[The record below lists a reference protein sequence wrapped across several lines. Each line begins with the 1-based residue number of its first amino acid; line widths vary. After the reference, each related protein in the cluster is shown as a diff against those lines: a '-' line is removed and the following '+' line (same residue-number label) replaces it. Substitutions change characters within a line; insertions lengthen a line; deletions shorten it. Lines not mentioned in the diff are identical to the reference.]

1 MQSNQDLLNV
11 STQINNDNKLLFV
24 SASYNGQTKSVVLKF
39 YDMIKHNIFLW
50 TDNTN
55 HKPYCY
61 TNVLPDNSEL
71 QKIEARSDIIEFK
84 IEEKRDLLK
93 DRVINLTKIYN

>member
-1 MQSNQDLLNV
+1 
-11 STQINNDNKLLFV
+11 
-24 SASYNGQTKSVVLKF
+24 
-39 YDMIKHNIFLW
+39 MIKHNIFLW

-71 QKIEARSDIIEFK
+71 QKIEARSDIIELK
-84 IEEKRDLLK
+84 IEE
-93 DRVINLTKIYN
+93 I

>member
-39 YDMIKHNIFLW
+39 YDMIKHKEFTTAALQEFLFYNRDCDDIL
-50 TDNTN
+50 TIIDKLIKIIDNN
-55 HKPYCY
+55 DPK
-61 TNVLPDNSEL
+61 NFEIV
-71 QKIEARSDIIEFK
+71 
-84 IEEKRDLLK
+84 K
-93 DRVINLTKIYN
+93 DENKNFYS